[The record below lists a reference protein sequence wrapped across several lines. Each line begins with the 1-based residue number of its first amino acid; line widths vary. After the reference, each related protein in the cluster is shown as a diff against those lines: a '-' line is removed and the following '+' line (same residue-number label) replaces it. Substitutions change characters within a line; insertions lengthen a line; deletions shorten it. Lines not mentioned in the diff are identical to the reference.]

1 MKHQT
6 LQGTGK
12 IVCSLELALLDTKDQ
27 LELQQQKVK
36 ELQSFLRDK
45 ENEIS
50 FLKEVL
56 SAKAD
61 IIRRQQNSI
70 TSLHKKLGELNKKPD
85 PPVIVMKTY
94 LPEIAEEE
102 ISETAV

>member
-1 MKHQT
+1 MKHPSS
-6 LQGTGK
+6 QGTEN
-12 IVCSLELALLDTKDQ
+12 IVCNLELTLVDTKEQ
-27 LELQQQKVK
+27 LEMEQQRVK

-61 IIRRQQNSI
+61 LILHQQNTI
-70 TSLHKKLGELNKKPD
+70 TSLHKKLSELNEKTG
-85 PPVIVMKTY
+85 PPVIVMNTY
-94 LPEIAEEE
+94 LPEMAEERV
-102 ISETAV
+102 SG